1 MNQNERELFLLSHWT
16 HYAESVKFYLRNFLS
31 TFRIHTSAV
40 TTGRS
45 TLLLF
50 ITQGVKIKNFYYEHD
65 LFAC

>member
-1 MNQNERELFLLSHWT
+1 M
-16 HYAESVKFYLRNFLS
+16 KNFLS
-31 TFRIHTSAV
+31 TFVYIPTSAV

>member
-1 MNQNERELFLLSHWT
+1 MNVSFFVVTLDTLCRECQILHEKLF
-16 HYAESVKFYLRNFLS
+16 VYL
-31 TFRIHTSAV
+31 RIHTSAV